1 MLERSGFYIDND
13 FIEFSKS
20 ARNLGVLIDNGLT
33 LSEHLDGVV
42 RSATHHLRKIASIKK
57 YLNVSSLK
65 TLVHNLVISRLD
77 YCNSLYYALPNTQLS
92 RIQMILN
99 RAARLISGCSHID
112 RITPILID
120 LHWLPVRARI
130 VYKIC
135 VLTYQT
141 LNTGKPL
148 YLYQLLRPFVLPTLI
163 QVRHSL
169 EFRLEEPRTRTHWG
183 TRAFSSCAPRLYN
196 SLPLDLRLSS
206 NIAAFKSK
214 LKTFIFSQ
222 CYDIETGT
230 IVDLYRT
237 N

>member
-1 MLERSGFYIDND
+1 MDYKFFADDTQFYFVMENISDANAKFQLIVKCIKRWMSSKRLMLNQNKTKCIPIGTNRNLNNLLERSGFYIDND

-112 RITPILID
+112 RITPIFD
-120 LHWLPVRARI
+120 LHWLPV
-130 VYKIC
+130 
-135 VLTYQT
+135 
-141 LNTGKPL
+141 
-148 YLYQLLRPFVLPTLI
+148 
-163 QVRHSL
+163 
-169 EFRLEEPRTRTHWG
+169 
-183 TRAFSSCAPRLYN
+183 
-196 SLPLDLRLSS
+196 
-206 NIAAFKSK
+206 
-214 LKTFIFSQ
+214 
-222 CYDIETGT
+222 
-230 IVDLYRT
+230 
-237 N
+237 